1 MVAALRSD
9 GTALEH
15 ILVVLLE
22 QPIIETGSD
31 IPPFRACFLAAGVTT
46 ATDFVSLTPD
56 AYGAIEFSIHDDG
69 SHAHTKLNVIQ
80 IKKLRSLVDW
90 FSQVPNP
97 SATRWF
103 ELTEDIFRSWRTQ
116 STLTLPA
123 TVPTPS
129 SAPSAISEFRK
140 GVKRSV
146 SDYKTFKEDRFFI
159 SWQRHLTIMARS
171 HNVDNVINLT
181 YKATTPDEIALLH
194 EQQKFF
200 FSVLEQ
206 TVLTPDG
213 LLIIRKHSGTG
224 DASAAYSDLVER
236 YGKST
241 AAELAANELENDLI
255 EFRMDASWTKTNLAF
270 LLAWTTKS
278 LDLDAVSAH
287 PIVDSQKRVW
297 FTRAVAP
304 RAVLSLAISQFDTSE
319 RLAIRTQGTTYVKA
333 NFSVLYNHVLDVA
346 TRTDQADKL
355 TQTGNRRANEAK
367 VAAGDNKTPKDNST
381 FLGKDGERH
390 SFVIPPDQW
399 KAMTPPERIAALT
412 KIRADKGLPP
422 KAVWHRAP
430 PAEARRVNSSNAS
443 ITDTIETMTSYVE
456 VANPNSGNSV
466 VSGVTQHSSAPPPAS
481 STTTLRQVLM
491 SDTSPASDAST
502 TTPGTDSIVSIGGR
516 F

>member
-1 MVAALRSD
+1 
-9 GTALEH
+9 
-15 ILVVLLE
+15 
-22 QPIIETGSD
+22 
-31 IPPFRACFLAAGVTT
+31 
-46 ATDFVSLTPD
+46 
-56 AYGAIEFSIHDDG
+56 
-69 SHAHTKLNVIQ
+69 
-80 IKKLRSLVDW
+80 
-90 FSQVPNP
+90 
-97 SATRWF
+97 
-103 ELTEDIFRSWRTQ
+103 
-116 STLTLPA
+116 
-123 TVPTPS
+123 
-129 SAPSAISEFRK
+129 
-140 GVKRSV
+140 
-146 SDYKTFKEDRFFI
+146 
-159 SWQRHLTIMARS
+159 MARS

-333 NFSVLYNHVLDVA
+333 NFSVLYDHVLDVA

-367 VAAGDNKTPKDNST
+367 VAAGDNKIPKDNST
-381 FLGKDGERH
+381 VLGKDGERH

-516 F
+516 FYRQCSAASISYNLSNHASSPVLSSLIDGGANGGMAGNDVRVISESSFHQANVTGIGESVIQNLSLATVAGLVTTHRGPAIVLLHQYANYGKGHTIHSSSQLRAFGTLVHDTPRSNGGLQRIITPDGYHIPLCYRAGLPYMDMGHSSPYPAYR